1 MPISALLFVRFLL
14 NLYLRGGTA
23 VSGTP
28 SRKRCGSYA
37 SEGAIDGQSYK
48 NNTIF
53 HLGGDSCADRSACG
67 VVAAALFA
75 LDTRFRAPRCRRFSE
90 RQVADGRLR
99 RQAASEAVQPG
110 DARRL
115 LCAGLPWRHA
125 VVRGADRCAPAKPE
139 CLYRGRDARPCG
151 PRGRPFRSDAGQHP
165 DEQSETDIAK
175 NQAQGETGK
184 EKKIPASCR
193 RRNDPGHGFPASQ
206 VRCEASRVRRQFHGS
221 GRAPLQSEGPRRFGR
236 GRQRRFGDR
245 LADAARTLRSA
256 YPQPFDAGVRHFGN
270 GHALRRSAADHR
282 RVGRA
287 DGLSLF
293 RLRHV
298 ERV

>member
-1 MPISALLFVRFLL
+1 MTFDSSRPPRITAADVSSQEDSIPKIVMSISALLFVRFLL

-75 LDTRFRAPRCRRFSE
+75 LDTGFRAPRCRRFSE
-90 RQVADGRLR
+90 RQVADGRLG

-139 CLYRGRDARPCG
+139 CLYRGRDGSAMW
-151 PRGRPFRSDAGQHP
+151 
-165 DEQSETDIAK
+165 
-175 NQAQGETGK
+175 
-184 EKKIPASCR
+184 
-193 RRNDPGHGFPASQ
+193 
-206 VRCEASRVRRQFHGS
+206 ASRTSVS
-221 GRAPLQSEGPRRFGR
+221 I
-236 GRQRRFGDR
+236 
-245 LADAARTLRSA
+245 
-256 YPQPFDAGVRHFGN
+256 
-270 GHALRRSAADHR
+270 
-282 RVGRA
+282 
-287 DGLSLF
+287 
-293 RLRHV
+293 
-298 ERV
+298 